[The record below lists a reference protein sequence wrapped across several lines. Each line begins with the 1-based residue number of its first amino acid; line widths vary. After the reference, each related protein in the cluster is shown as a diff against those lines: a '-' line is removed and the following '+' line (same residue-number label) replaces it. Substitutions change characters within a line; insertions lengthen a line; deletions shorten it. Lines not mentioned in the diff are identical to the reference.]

1 MVVPSPIARKGA
13 GLSKDDLRK
22 QLRAAR
28 RDHVRALPDNMRAL
42 VFHRPPAPLLEL
54 ISEKA
59 VIGLYRAGPFEA
71 PAASY
76 ARFFAERGHK
86 LALSRFTTRNADMAF
101 AQYSDPFDESD
112 LEVGP
117 FGVLQPQSEAPLI
130 EPQVVFV
137 PLIGFTRQ
145 GERLGQGGGHYDRW
159 LAVRSGVTAI
169 GLGWDCQL
177 VDSLPLEAHDQNL
190 HAVVTPT
197 CLYGPFA

>member
-1 MVVPSPIARKGA
+1 MSKGE
-13 GLSKDDLRK
+13 LRE

-28 RDHVRALPDNMRAL
+28 RDQVRALPDTMRAL

-54 ISEKA
+54 IPDRS

-86 LALSRFTTRNADMAF
+86 LALPGFTTRNADMVF
-101 AQYSDPFDESD
+101 AQFTDPFDDTD

-117 FGVLQPQSEAPLI
+117 FGVMQPQAKAPLS

-137 PLIGFTRQ
+137 PLVGFTRQ

-159 LAVRSGVTAI
+159 LAARPGVMAI

-177 VDSLPLEAHDQNL
+177 VDSLPMEAHDQNL
-190 HAVVTPT
+190 DAVVTPT